1 MWRGEGIEEERD
13 LWNGCGEEGEQRGR
27 KWEEKRGCGWEWFG
41 GGVLQWDGMRVVL
54 FAIILCI
61 SV

>member
-1 MWRGEGIEEERD
+1 MWRGEGIEEEGD

-27 KWEEKRGCGWEWFG
+27 KGEEKRGCGWEWFG